1 MLVSNYTFNIAKD
14 HVLAW
19 ESFWQTTL
27 QPAWQDGPQIIQIQP
42 FFLLTEV
49 ENDGKTYAIQ
59 TYFETQDGLLAFSDY
74 FDTHLLLLIHQQFAG
89 QYVFFNTVLTSWDHL
104 VK

>member
-19 ESFWQTTL
+19 ESFWLTTL
-27 QPAWQDGPQIIQIQP
+27 QPAWENGPEIKKIHP

-59 TYFETQDGLLAFSDY
+59 TFFDTQEGLLAFSDY
-74 FDTHLLLLIHQQFAG
+74 FDEQLLPVIHRKFAG
-89 QYVFFNTVLTSWDHL
+89 QYVFFQTVLASWTS
-104 VK
+104 